1 MPKPIHDYLCSPG
14 LLRCRCQSMKARVPK
29 SGYLSQYM
37 ISSVLQDFPFA
48 KPVRKLHM
56 QLTFRDK
63 GCYWIRVGHCVVQTY
78 CVQNLS
84 FVCPVFWIAS
94 LSDLLTPLY
103 CTFLYALVQLGQVRV
118 RAMSNKRFIV
128 IQCQYV
134 FASDLSFLSQLLLT
148 LLYFTKARLPAQ
160 FLFL

>member
-1 MPKPIHDYLCSPG
+1 MVS
-14 LLRCRCQSMKARVPK
+14 VPK

-56 QLTFRDK
+56 LSPQTHIQGQGMLLDPCWSLCGSNILCSKPAF
-63 GCYWIRVGHCVVQTY
+63 CVAW
-78 CVQNLS
+78 S
-84 FVCPVFWIAS
+84 WIAS

-103 CTFLYALVQLGQVRV
+103 CTFLYALVQLGQDRV

-148 LLYFTKARLPAQ
+148 SLYFTKARLLAQ
-160 FLFL
+160 ILFL